1 MSRKLPPV
9 IAAYFAGTNAHDVEA
24 CAACFT
30 DDASVRDEGRERNGL
45 AEIREWKAEVIEKY
59 RMSVDIVD
67 GTAGDTAEKF
77 VVTGRV
83 TGTFPGSPVEI
94 PFKFKLEGEKIAR
107 LEIGTA

>member
-1 MSRKLPPV
+1 MSGELPP
-9 IAAYFAGTNAHDVEA
+9 IITAYFAGTNAHDVEA
-24 CAACFT
+24 CAACFSEN
-30 DDASVRDEGRERNGL
+30 ASVRDEGVERSGL
-45 AEIREWKAEVIEKY
+45 AEIRIWKAEVIEKY

-67 GTAGDTAEKF
+67 AKTGDSAGQF

-94 PFKFKLEGEKIAR
+94 PFRFRLDGGKIAR

>member
-1 MSRKLPPV
+1 MPTELPP
-9 IAAYFAGTNAHDVEA
+9 IITAYFAGTNAHDIEA
-24 CAACFT
+24 CAACFSEN
-30 DDASVRDEGRERNGL
+30 ASVRDEGVERSL
-45 AEIREWKAEVIEKY
+45 AEIRVWKAEVIRKY

-67 GTAGDTAEKF
+67 AKAGDSAGQF

-94 PFKFKLEGEKIAR
+94 PFRFRLNGGKIAR